1 VKVSLSKGD
10 KIFLGAL
17 GTGYIITFIVMQIT
31 NHTFELEG
39 LGQRWIV
46 QLPFGSGLF
55 SRVNP
60 MTLFV
65 SWGLMAILI
74 IFALSIKKFERIPG
88 KKQSLIEMLLEYLY
102 ELTKDTVPKKEFV
115 KPTFYIASTLFLFII
130 LSNLLGAIPGI
141 DTVPTE
147 NGVKFTLFQSSWY
160 SPTSDLNTNA
170 TLAVFVLIISHAFAI
185 KAKGLLTWL
194 KTFFEPNPILF
205 PINLISEV
213 AKPISHSLRLF
224 GNVMGGGILAI
235 IISYLVKYF
244 LLPTFLWGFF
254 GIFIGAIQALVFT
267 ILAIA
272 YIGSVI
278 E

>member
-1 VKVSLSKGD
+1 MKFSLTKGD
-10 KIFLGAL
+10 KIFLGCL
-17 GTGYIITFIVMQIT
+17 GAGYIITFVVMKIIG
-31 NHTFELEG
+31 HTYNLEG
-39 LGQRWIV
+39 LGKRWIV
-46 QLPFGSGLF
+46 QLPFGSGLL

-65 SWGLMAILI
+65 SWGLMVLLI

-88 KKQSLIEMLLEYLY
+88 KKQSLIEMLLEYLFD
-102 ELTKDTVPKKEFV
+102 LTKDTIPKKEFV
-115 KPTFYIASTLFLFII
+115 KPTFYIASTLFLFIL

-147 NGVKFTLFQSSWY
+147 EGVRFTLFQSSWY

-170 TLAVFVLIISHAFAI
+170 TFAVFVLIISHAFAI
-185 KAKGLLTWL
+185 KAKGFFTWL
-194 KTFFEPNPILF
+194 KTFFEPSPVMLPMNI
-205 PINLISEV
+205 ISEI

-224 GNVMGGGILAI
+224 GNVMGGGLLAL
-235 IISYLVKYF
+235 IISYLVKYY
-244 LLPTFLWGFF
+244 LLPTFLWAFF

-267 ILAIA
+267 VLAIA

>member
-1 VKVSLSKGD
+1 MKFSLTKGD
-10 KIFLGAL
+10 KIFLVGLGA
-17 GTGYIITFIVMQIT
+17 GYIIIFVVMKIIG
-31 NHTFELEG
+31 HTYSLEG
-39 LGQRWIV
+39 LGERWIV

-55 SRVNP
+55 SRINP

-65 SWGLMAILI
+65 SWALMAFLI

-88 KKQSLIEMLLEYLY
+88 NKQSLIEMLLEYLF
-102 ELTKDTVPKKEFV
+102 ELTEDTIPKKEFV
-115 KPTFYIASTLFLFII
+115 KPTFYITSTLFLFII
-130 LSNLLGAIPGI
+130 LSNFLGAMPGI

-147 NGVKFTLFQSSWY
+147 DGIKFTLFQSSWY

-185 KAKGLLTWL
+185 KAKGFLTWL
-194 KTFFEPNPILF
+194 KTFFEPYPVML
-205 PINLISEV
+205 PMNLISEI

-224 GNVMGGGILAI
+224 GNVMGGGLLAL
-235 IISYLVKYF
+235 IISYLVKYY
-244 LLPTFLWGFF
+244 LVPTILWGFF

-267 ILAIA
+267 VLAIA

>member
-1 VKVSLSKGD
+1 
-10 KIFLGAL
+10 
-17 GTGYIITFIVMQIT
+17 
-31 NHTFELEG
+31 
-39 LGQRWIV
+39 
-46 QLPFGSGLF
+46 
-55 SRVNP
+55 
-60 MTLFV
+60 
-65 SWGLMAILI
+65 
-74 IFALSIKKFERIPG
+74 
-88 KKQSLIEMLLEYLY
+88 
-102 ELTKDTVPKKEFV
+102 
-115 KPTFYIASTLFLFII
+115 
-130 LSNLLGAIPGI
+130 
-141 DTVPTE
+141 
-147 NGVKFTLFQSSWY
+147 
-160 SPTSDLNTNA
+160 
-170 TLAVFVLIISHAFAI
+170 
-185 KAKGLLTWL
+185 
-194 KTFFEPNPILF
+194 LF